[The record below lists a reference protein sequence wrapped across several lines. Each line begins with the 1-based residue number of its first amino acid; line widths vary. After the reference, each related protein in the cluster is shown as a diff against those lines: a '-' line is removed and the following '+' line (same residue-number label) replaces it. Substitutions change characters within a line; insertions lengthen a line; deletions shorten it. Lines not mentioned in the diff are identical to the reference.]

1 MTLLPDINLL
11 DNSLTGIDAMMG
23 AAEAHGALC
32 GMLCARGVVDRAQW
46 IQHVLG
52 EQHAEGQLE
61 MATQQLAQMY
71 RATIEQINDAV
82 ADFHLLL
89 PDDDESLAQRVEALA
104 SWCQG
109 FVYGLAAGGVSQGS
123 ELPVDTQELLSDFI
137 EISRAGFDHS
147 PEHHDEEDEIAFM
160 EISEYVRTGI
170 LLINEELQ
178 PLKTS
183 YTLQ

>member
-1 MTLLPDINLL
+1 MNTLPDITLL
-11 DNSLTGIDAMMG
+11 DNMLISIDAMMG

-32 GMLCARGVVDRAQW
+32 GMLCARGVVDRAKW
-46 IQHVLG
+46 IAHVLG
-52 EQHAEGQLE
+52 EQHPGGEQEAI
-61 MATQQLAQMY
+61 TQQLAQMH
-71 RATIEQINDAV
+71 RATQEQINDAV
-82 ADFHLLL
+82 GDFHLLI
-89 PDDDESLAQRVEALA
+89 PDDDESLAHRVEALA

-109 FVYGLAAGGVSQGS
+109 FVYGLAAGGISQGS
-123 ELPVDTQELLSDFI
+123 ELPADTQELLADFI
-137 EISRAGFDHS
+137 EISRAGFDHA
-147 PEHHDEEDEIAFM
+147 PQNNDEEDEIAYM